1 MKAQPNVARLNELMD
16 RDGLDALVVRSGE
29 NFTYLTGIVYPGTL
43 GRHLDLTG
51 SVRSPVLIW
60 PRNGKP
66 EIVLNDFALGYSHLV
81 SDMALVEYLGYRE
94 QPYSKVAERLSAGGF
109 QRIGIE
115 FNYCPKRDFDI
126 LSTAIPPAHFV
137 DCWFMLDEVRWI
149 KTASEVALLKEAA
162 DLLDD
167 VYLEVLP
174 TIKPGETERAVH
186 ARMMRGCVEK
196 GFSWTHGILNSH
208 RNEVM
213 YNGESDFQIAPGDLI
228 RTDYVAYLAGYPGH
242 QSRNVVVGEPS
253 VEMADTYQKVREVY
267 SLLMER
273 IRPGVVVGELYD
285 GVVDEFRKRGLTYSS
300 LLIGHSVGPWFHQ
313 QEPIL
318 RRGSSFELAEGMVLA
333 LEPYYGSYHIQDMV
347 QVTASTC
354 RLLSAKIAT
363 DELWVV

>member
-1 MKAQPNVARLNELMD
+1 
-16 RDGLDALVVRSGE
+16 
-29 NFTYLTGIVYPGTL
+29 
-43 GRHLDLTG
+43 
-51 SVRSPVLIW
+51 
-60 PRNGKP
+60 
-66 EIVLNDFALGYSHLV
+66 
-81 SDMALVEYLGYRE
+81 
-94 QPYSKVAERLSAGGF
+94 
-109 QRIGIE
+109 
-115 FNYCPKRDFDI
+115 
-126 LSTAIPPAHFV
+126 
-137 DCWFMLDEVRWI
+137 MLDEVRWI